1 MAIGLYNKDMNKN
14 KIGKIIIEPGVKNV
28 LPWEMHSAL
37 ALKEAGYVVKFIPKH
52 NSARTADAFL
62 DNTQFEFKSP
72 EGTSIKSIENNL
84 QKALRYQ
91 SKNIVIDSCRV
102 KNLQDRSIQN
112 YLVARLKR
120 KKGIKRLIFITRN
133 GRVIDINDLI

>member
-1 MAIGLYNKDMNKN
+1 MNKN
-14 KIGKIIIEPGVKNV
+14 RIGKIIIEPSVKNV
-28 LPWEMHSAL
+28 LPWKMHSAL
-37 ALKEAGYVVKFIPKH
+37 ALKEADYTVRFIPKH
-52 NSARTADAFL
+52 DSARTADAFL
-62 DNTQFEFKSP
+62 DDTQFEFKSP
-72 EGTSIKSIENNL
+72 EGSNIKGIENNL

-112 YLVARLKR
+112 YLIARLKR

-133 GRVIDINDLI
+133 GKVIDINDYIC

>member
-1 MAIGLYNKDMNKN
+1 MNKN
-14 KIGKIIIEPGVKNV
+14 RIGKIIIEPGVKNV

-37 ALKEAGYVVKFIPKH
+37 ALKEAGYTVRFIPKH
-52 NSARTADAFL
+52 DSARTADAFL
-62 DNTQFEFKSP
+62 DDTQFEFKSP
-72 EGTSIKSIENNL
+72 EGSNIKSIENNL

-112 YLVARLKR
+112 YLIARLKR
-120 KKGIKRLIFITRN
+120 KKGIKRIIFVTRN
-133 GRVIDINDLI
+133 GKVIDINDYIC